1 MKTEVMLD
9 TNVLIYALDKSS
21 PFHGRA
27 ATLLQDTSLSLR
39 ITSKNISEYFCVCSK
54 NKVPALNM
62 WGFYGQLRQHAQ
74 VLYPSV
80 SSLAIFESLLQKYQ
94 PHGNRIYDMEI
105 VSIALANGVGEIR
118 TANIKDFAG
127 ISEIKTVAL

>member
-1 MKTEVMLD
+1 MKTEVILD

-27 ATLLQDTSLSLR
+27 AALLQDTSFSFR

-54 NKVPALNM
+54 TKVPALNM
-62 WGFYGQLRQHAQ
+62 WGFYRQLRQHAQ
-74 VLYPSV
+74 VLYPSA
-80 SSLAIFESLLQKYQ
+80 SSLTIFESLVQKYQ
-94 PHGNRIYDMEI
+94 PHGNHVYDVEI
-105 VSIALANGVGEIR
+105 LSIALANGVGEIR